1 MSFIRR
7 CNEIGQECIYK
18 TATFE
23 NDPFMKIISRILE
36 AALFASLL
44 VLTSCKKDD
53 TLQYG
58 NVTLG
63 NFVGDKFVSDQGN
76 EFTIVENQTG
86 GDFKDIKRAIMQ
98 CDVLR
103 KIAGTDN
110 GYEVRVRYV
119 GEVLTKSPIDI
130 ATAAQ
135 DPEKV
140 VENPIR
146 IEDAWIS
153 GGYLNMYVMFE
164 IQAYPPKENSK
175 HMVNLVFTESEVGS
189 GKYNLTLRHNS
200 FGETLPPAED
210 DSEDEN
216 GTEGSEGGDNS
227 EDPEASSQMSVKA
240 TDLIQWGLSGAY
252 VCFQLSDLIQEQSA
266 QIDLIWK
273 EHVIIDNMWIAETH
287 ERKATLTYSKDS
299 FEQTPLELTTKT
311 VVLK

>member
-7 CNEIGQECIYK
+7 CNGIGQECIYK

-23 NDPFMKIISRILE
+23 NDPFMKIISRILG

-175 HMVNLVFTESEVGS
+175 HMVNLVFDENGTGS
-189 GKYNLTLRHNS
+189 GKYTMTLRHNAY
-200 FGETLPPAED
+200 GETLPTDSADNGNSNEESSDED
-210 DSEDEN
+210 SDNDD
-216 GTEGSEGGDNS
+216 GGEMETQGQN
-227 EDPEASSQMSVKA
+227 P
-240 TDLIQWGLSGAY
+240 IQWGLTGAY
-252 VCFQLSDLIQEQSA
+252 VCFQISDLIQENEA
-266 QIDLIWK
+266 EITLKWNEHIIVENIWT
-273 EHVIIDNMWIAETH
+273 AETH
-287 ERKATLTYSKDS
+287 ERTADLSYSKDN
-299 FEQTPLELTTKT
+299 FEQAPLTLKSKT
-311 VVLK
+311 IVLK

>member
-1 MSFIRR
+1 MKYIIR
-7 CNEIGQECIYK
+7 I
-18 TATFE
+18 A
-23 NDPFMKIISRILE
+23 
-36 AALFASLL
+36 AALAAFIIMAS
-44 VLTSCKKDD
+44 CAKDD
-53 TLQYG
+53 TIRY
-58 NVTLG
+58 NNITLG

-76 EFTIVENQTG
+76 EFTIVENMTG
-86 GDFKDIKRAIMQ
+86 EKFDGIKRAIMQ

-103 KIAGTDN
+103 KVQGTEN
-110 GYEVRVRYV
+110 GYEVRVHYV
-119 GEVLTKSPIDI
+119 GEVLTKSPVE
-130 ATAAQ
+130 TAVAAA
-135 DPEKV
+135 DPEKI
-140 VENPIR
+140 VEDPIK

-164 IQAYPPKENSK
+164 VQAYPQKEDSK

-200 FGETLPPAED
+200 FGETLAPAED

-227 EDPEASSQMSVKA
+227 EDEDPEASSQMSVKA

-266 QIDLIWK
+266 QINLIWK
-273 EHVIIDNMWIAETH
+273 EHVIIDNMWMTETH
-287 ERKATLTYSKDS
+287 ERKATLTYSKDN
-299 FEQTPLELTTKT
+299 FEQAPLTLTTKT

>member
-1 MSFIRR
+1 MKYIIR
-7 CNEIGQECIYK
+7 I
-18 TATFE
+18 A
-23 NDPFMKIISRILE
+23 
-36 AALFASLL
+36 AALAAFIIMAS
-44 VLTSCKKDD
+44 CAKDD
-53 TLQYG
+53 TIRY
-58 NVTLG
+58 NNITLG

-76 EFTIVENQTG
+76 EFTIVENMTG
-86 GDFKDIKRAIMQ
+86 EKFDGIKRAIMQ

-103 KIAGTDN
+103 KVQGTEN
-110 GYEVRVRYV
+110 GYEVRVHYV
-119 GEVLTKSPIDI
+119 GEVLTKSPVE
-130 ATAAQ
+130 TAVAAA
-135 DPEKV
+135 DPEKI
-140 VENPIR
+140 VEDPIK

-164 IQAYPPKENSK
+164 VQAYPQKEDSE

-200 FGETLPPAED
+200 FGETLAPAED

-227 EDPEASSQMSVKA
+227 EDENPEASSQMSVKA

-266 QIDLIWK
+266 QINLIWK
-273 EHVIIDNMWIAETH
+273 EHVIIDNMWMTETH
-287 ERKATLTYSKDS
+287 ERKATLTYSKDN
-299 FEQTPLELTTKT
+299 FEQAPLTLTTKT

>member
-1 MSFIRR
+1 MKYIIR
-7 CNEIGQECIYK
+7 I
-18 TATFE
+18 A
-23 NDPFMKIISRILE
+23 
-36 AALFASLL
+36 AALAAFMIM
-44 VLTSCKKDD
+44 TSCAKDD
-53 TLQYG
+53 TIRY
-58 NVTLG
+58 NNITLG

-76 EFTIVENQTG
+76 EFTIVENMTG
-86 GDFKDIKRAIMQ
+86 EKFDGIKRAIMQ
-98 CDVLR
+98 CDVLS
-103 KIAGTDN
+103 KVQGTEN
-110 GYEVRVRYV
+110 GYEVRVHYV
-119 GEVLTKSPIDI
+119 GEVLTKSPVE
-130 ATAAQ
+130 TAVAAA
-135 DPEKV
+135 DPEKI
-140 VENPIR
+140 VEDPIK

-164 IQAYPPKENSK
+164 VQAYPQKEDSK
-175 HMVNLVFTESEVGS
+175 HMVNIVFTESEVGS

-200 FGETLPPAED
+200 FGETLAPAED

-252 VCFQLSDLIQEQSA
+252 VSFQLSDLIQEESA

-273 EHVIIDNMWIAETH
+273 EHVIIDNMWMAETH

-299 FEQTPLELTTKT
+299 FEQTPLTLTTKS

>member
-1 MSFIRR
+1 MKYIIR
-7 CNEIGQECIYK
+7 I
-18 TATFE
+18 A
-23 NDPFMKIISRILE
+23 
-36 AALFASLL
+36 AALAAFMIMAS
-44 VLTSCKKDD
+44 CAKDD
-53 TLQYG
+53 TIRY
-58 NVTLG
+58 NNITLG

-76 EFTIVENQTG
+76 EFTIVENMTG
-86 GDFKDIKRAIMQ
+86 EKFDGIKRAIMQ

-103 KIAGTDN
+103 KVQGTEN
-110 GYEVRVRYV
+110 GYEVRVHYV
-119 GEVLTKSPIDI
+119 GEVLTKNPVE
-130 ATAAQ
+130 TAVAAA
-135 DPEKV
+135 DPEKI
-140 VENPIR
+140 VEDPIK

-200 FGETLPPAED
+200 FGETLPPAEE

-252 VCFQLSDLIQEQSA
+252 VCFQISDLIQENEA
-266 QIDLIWK
+266 EITLKWNEHIIVENIWTAK
-273 EHVIIDNMWIAETH
+273 TH
-287 ERKATLTYSKDS
+287 ERTADLSYSKDN
-299 FEQTPLELTTKT
+299 FEQAPLTLNSKT
-311 VVLK
+311 AVLK